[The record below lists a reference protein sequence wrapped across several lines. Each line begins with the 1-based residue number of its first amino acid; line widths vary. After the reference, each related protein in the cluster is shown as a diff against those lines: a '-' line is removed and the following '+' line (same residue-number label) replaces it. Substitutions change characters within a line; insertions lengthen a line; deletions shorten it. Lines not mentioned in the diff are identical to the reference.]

1 MFSTD
6 RPGAPGTGTG
16 VLRSSMPSI
25 SSRFDAAS
33 VLTSSTF
40 LPASASVSA
49 AAVDSEVLPTPPLP
63 VKNRCR
69 VGWFRNPMGPGF
81 SQVCT
86 SSCEGMPPL
95 CTSLPSIM
103 TAGVALTPARLIS
116 SGFSTLMISTSTPEA
131 CAARSMTPMVLR
143 HLLQPDPR
151 TLISIWMTS
160 TWIRCRRGPTLFRH
174 RVTGPC
180 ARHSSRGR
188 GDSLHAEAGRENS
201 SKAARALAAYIN
213 EGPPPM

>member
-33 VLTSSTF
+33 VLTSSTV

-69 VGWFRNPMGPGF
+69 VGWVRKPMGPGV

-95 CTSLPSIM
+95 CTTLPSMM
-103 TAGVALTPARLIS
+103 TAGVALTPARRIS
-116 SGFSTLMISTSTPEA
+116 SGFSTLTISTSMPAA
-131 CAARSMTPMVLR
+131 CAARSMMPMVLR

-151 TLISIWMTS
+151 TLTS
-160 TWIRCRRGPTLFRH
+160 MLNLFLCEG
-174 RVTGPC
+174 TGR
-180 ARHSSRGR
+180 ASSCGAI
-188 GDSLHAEAGRENS
+188 GG
-201 SKAARALAAYIN
+201 
-213 EGPPPM
+213 